1 VFSLVPIVTGL
12 CGAKR
17 IIFHVIGRFFVERV
31 ELHEFLSSIQVF
43 HPAVSVA
50 FCYSG
55 VRKSGNRFTQKGG
68 KSLCSKRNPAPV
80 R

>member
-1 VFSLVPIVTGL
+1 VPIVTGL
-12 CGAKR
+12 RGAKR
-17 IIFHVIGRFFVERV
+17 IIFHVIGEFFVERS
-31 ELHEFLSSIQVF
+31 ELREFLSSIPVF
-43 HPAVSVA
+43 YPAVPVA

-55 VRKSGNRFTQKGG
+55 VKKSGTRFTQKGG